1 MQWFVDSPLLTL
13 FFCIGVGSIFGRI
26 RFGPVSFGPAGA
38 LFVALALS
46 AIEPDVALPPIITSL
61 SLGVFCYMVGIA
73 AGPSFVNALRTG
85 WQPVVVSVVAIAR
98 DGGRGTRRRGVV
110 RPRHRHGGRGL
121 LGCRDRDRGPGRGAA
136 AALRRRARSRPSR
149 PSGTRSPIR
158 SLCY

>member
-73 AGPSFVNALRTG
+73 AGPSFVAALRTG
-85 WQPVVVSVVAIAR
+85 WQPVVVSVGNDATSMLSCAR
-98 DGGRGTRRRGVV
+98 PP
-110 RPRHRHGGRGL
+110 RPRGST
-121 LGCRDRDRGPGRGAA
+121 P
-136 AALRRRARSRPSR
+136 
-149 PSGTRSPIR
+149 
-158 SLCY
+158 